1 MKTKDLL
8 QQMKKV
14 MLVVAVVDTNSN
26 NLPLL
31 VVRKPE
37 EYSVNKRFSLL
48 SG

>member
-26 NLPLL
+26 NLSLL

-37 EYSVNKRFSLL
+37 EYSVFNKDSRY
-48 SG
+48 